1 MPRYRNVSGIAREV
15 SKRYLNVDGIAR
27 EITKGYKNID
37 GVAREYWSSGIGSS
51 DIKLWKKYSVTT
63 TTNYTWTDTP
73 NSSKIG
79 TIETRKGT
87 GPDASISIIK
97 QYAFSTTKGW
107 YGTKGGVA
115 NTEEEAIGYY
125 FGDNYIVGQ
134 YIAQITAAEITLL
147 DSGSYSY
154 TLTGTVIEYAKRSS
168 FVTYSKGLTDYG
180 VVTATEGELPE
191 EGTYVEGSD
200 ADGYYVINIDGTN
213 YYYEKL

>member
-15 SKRYLNVDGIAR
+15 NKRYLNVDGIAR

-73 NSSKIG
+73 NSSNIG
-79 TIETRKGT
+79 TTKTQRGT
-87 GPDASISIIK
+87 GSYVSIIK
-97 QYAFSTTKGW
+97 QYDFSTKKGW
-107 YGTKGGVA
+107 YGTQSGRA
-115 NTEEEAIGYY
+115 NTAEEAIGYY
-125 FGDNYIVGQ
+125 FEDHSSSQ